1 MIKQFVTKL
10 LDQQNK
16 MLIKKVNEEERT
28 ITAVVLEPN
37 PIEEDSTNDL
47 QNDYY
52 SAEEVKK
59 ACDNFNEHCWQPNI
73 EHEINVTKEVT
84 EILESFVLPVPAR
97 IGEQEVKK
105 GSWLM
110 VWKIHDEKLW
120 ELVKSGVFTGF
131 SIGCSAEVEEVE

>member
-37 PIEEDSTNDL
+37 PIEEDYTNDL

>member
-52 SAEEVKK
+52 SAEEVMK
-59 ACDNFNEHCWQPNI
+59 ACANFNEHCWQPNI

-131 SIGCSAEVEEVE
+131 SIGCSAEVEEV